1 MIRIAVISA
10 HKGSL
15 SWTRMLSQI
24 EINESIYIEYFF
36 SYSDELYRSNRTFFS
51 HVYLR
56 LKTYIFFPIYFIF
69 KSKSINKNYD
79 KVIIITSPFFL
90 PYLSTIFL
98 KSPELIILYNDIYPE
113 ALLEKKIIKTNSFSH
128 KLLIQL
134 QLFTYRN
141 SSYSIFIGSEH
152 YRLVKEKYNYYENFR
167 YKIIN
172 VPSHLSSNMNDKL
185 VTSSEV
191 NFIYSG
197 TIGLF
202 HDFELFFKFLE
213 FVQIENN
220 FIFLFNTNGA
230 AKTKFEKQ
238 IVSKFPYFVNSKL
251 IRLGNPVS
259 SNVYETLMKNSQI
272 GIIFQDL
279 NGGSVVFPSKFASM
293 LVSGQAILAFM
304 DQNCLMASIIIE
316 NDLGW
321 VIDTSNPGYIKEVIT
336 QISDNITLLNKRNN
350 ARAYGFDNYSVSTI
364 TDSWI
369 DVLKN

>member
-15 SWTRMLSQI
+15 SWIRMLSQI
-24 EINESIYIEYFF
+24 EINESFNIKYFF
-36 SYSDELYRSNRTFFS
+36 SYSDELYRSNRSLFS

-56 LKTYIFFPIYFIF
+56 LKTYLFFPIYFIY
-69 KSKSINKNYD
+69 KSNFVNKNYD
-79 KVIIITSPFFL
+79 KVIIITSPFYLPFL
-90 PYLSTIFL
+90 ATIFL

-113 ALLEKKIIKTNSFSH
+113 ALLEKKIIKPNSCAY
-128 KLLIQL
+128 KLLIRM

-152 YRLVKEKYNYYENFR
+152 YRLVRQKYNYNKNYR

-185 VTSSEV
+185 VVDSEV

-202 HDFELFFKFLE
+202 HDYELFFIFLE
-213 FVQIENN
+213 YVKIKND

-230 AKTKFEKQ
+230 AKTKFEKK
-238 IVSKFPYFVNSKL
+238 IISKFPIFVDSNL

-259 SNVYETLMKNSQI
+259 SDVYETLMKNSQI

-279 NGGSVVFPSKFASM
+279 NGGGVVFPSKFASM

-304 DQNCLMASIIIE
+304 DQNCMMANIIIE

-321 VIDTSNPGYIKEVIT
+321 VIDNSNPDYIKEVIA
-336 QISDNITLLNKRNN
+336 QISDSVILLNKRNN
-350 ARAYGFDNYSVSTI
+350 ARAYGFDNYSISTI

-369 DVLKN
+369 EVLKN